1 MKKLTQLLIAFL
13 ITTTSIIGGY
23 QLQAQNSDEFK
34 ILVDHLEA
42 NGNYINT
49 EAPSMIMATEI
60 NENLKNKK
68 YLVIDI
74 RKDTDF
80 DKGHIKGA
88 VNLKSE
94 ELIKY
99 FDKKIK
105 PENFD
110 KISIVCYSGQ
120 SAAYY
125 AAVMRLLG
133 YQNVYSLKWG
143 MSSWNKQNA
152 QNFWVKNST
161 NNHANKLET
170 KVNQISAK
178 GATPIITTGKTDPK
192 EILTDRASMAI
203 ATAYSKFIIKA
214 DDVFANPNNYYIVN
228 YWNLDQYNKGHIPG
242 SVQYQPKKSLNFSE
256 NLTTLPTNKKIVVWC
271 STGQTAAH
279 IVAYLH
285 MLGYDA
291 GNLAYGANSFMNAEL
306 IKNGEGWNAFTEK
319 ESNNFPLATKE
330 LAAPGCAE

>member
-152 QNFWVKNST
+152 Q
-161 NNHANKLET
+161 AL
-170 KVNQISAK
+170 
-178 GATPIITTGKTDPK
+178 
-192 EILTDRASMAI
+192 
-203 ATAYSKFIIKA
+203 
-214 DDVFANPNNYYIVN
+214 
-228 YWNLDQYNKGHIPG
+228 
-242 SVQYQPKKSLNFSE
+242 
-256 NLTTLPTNKKIVVWC
+256 
-271 STGQTAAH
+271 
-279 IVAYLH
+279 
-285 MLGYDA
+285 
-291 GNLAYGANSFMNAEL
+291 
-306 IKNGEGWNAFTEK
+306 
-319 ESNNFPLATKE
+319 
-330 LAAPGCAE
+330 